1 MSAASVPAFTLWRF
15 VAARDQLHKKTG
27 QASEQDRDDVQAA
40 WLAWF
45 EAPPDRDPERR
56 VFVDETGLN
65 TKMARL
71 RGRCAKG
78 ERRRAGMPNGHWR
91 TTTCVAGLRR
101 TGLDAPMRIDG
112 AMDGRVFLASVR
124 QVLAPTLRPGDVV
137 IMDNLGAHQG
147 VELRKAIEAA
157 GAELRFLPPYS
168 PDFNPIEFAFAK
180 LKALLKAA
188 AERTRHALWDTVG
201 RRLDGFTPPP
211 GQNIVA
217 ASGYVPE

>member
-15 VAARDQLHKKTG
+15 VAARDQLHEKTG
-27 QASEQDRDDVQAA
+27 PASEQDRDDVQAA
-40 WLAWF
+40 RFAWF

-137 IMDNLGAHQG
+137 IMDNLGPT
-147 VELRKAIEAA
+147 KASSSAKQSRQPA
-157 GAELRFLPPYS
+157 PSCASFPPTRPISTRSNS
-168 PDFNPIEFAFAK
+168 PSP
-180 LKALLKAA
+180 
-188 AERTRHALWDTVG
+188 
-201 RRLDGFTPPP
+201 
-211 GQNIVA
+211 
-217 ASGYVPE
+217 S